1 MNIRLNKI
9 AKRQQVVKCTE
20 IGKKKKEYVIRE
32 YNRLLTHFYVP

>member
-1 MNIRLNKI
+1 MNIQLNKI

-20 IGKKKKEYVIRE
+20 IGKKKKYVMRE